1 MHLSILKTVDISIC
15 SLEMEL
21 SQVVKLST
29 VAKKSTQVNFRILN
43 ILLMILS
50 RRKKKKHNSKGTNA
64 IAHFAVFFQRQTCL
78 SSRRH
83 VEWVPTGHEG
93 GVGTTAAQE
102 PTIGPFHT
110 CRPSEGRIVNLWLKQ
125 LPEQIPILLVKRRDC
140 LQRQLCYSHRDT
152 NRMYLSR

>member
-83 VEWVPTGHEG
+83 AEWVPTGHEG
-93 GVGTTAAQE
+93 VW
-102 PTIGPFHT
+102 GPPQH
-110 CRPSEGRIVNLWLKQ
+110 RNPLSGPSTRAGQARAE
-125 LPEQIPILLVKRRDC
+125 LL
-140 LQRQLCYSHRDT
+140 T
-152 NRMYLSR
+152 FG